1 MVFVASLALSLAFA
15 GPTPE
20 PYLTAV
26 RLVDRLYLE
35 RDRIDEITLLRA
47 AARRLESDIHWLR
60 VRQSGRRFTLRHGNG
75 TELGTVEVSSMD
87 DLPRALAAL
96 EQLIVRGGTPAEID
110 VRQAVLSGMADGL
123 DRYSRVLAN
132 ERLDRFNVR
141 LTGTLVGIGA
151 SFQIHSPGGSDQGP
165 GHLVTHS
172 VSPSGPAEVAGLQ
185 VGDVIERIDGRSTV
199 NMPMSEVTR
208 RIRGDEGSQV
218 ELKVVRRGQ
227 PLSIAI
233 TRAQVVVPNVTHRVL
248 EGGAGYVHID
258 HISQRT
264 VENLQRSFDAL
275 RRQGALDQGL
285 VIDLRGNTGG
295 SMKEAARLADQ
306 FLSRGLLLR
315 TAGRDGGRVQNLE
328 SEMWASD
335 NPDDLDVPVVL
346 VVNQRTASGSEI
358 LAGALLE
365 HDRAAIVGTRTYGKG
380 TVQKSYPLE
389 DGVHFK
395 LTVARYIL
403 AHDRQITEAGLL
415 PDVQV
420 GQIRLDGSGVRFYG
434 WEESRLSTP
443 WEQIVPEVTERPGW
457 RQQESG
463 IDLPLELARRAVLS
477 ASGPTREAVLE
488 QLKHHAAELKR
499 EQETHLTDALQS
511 RGIDWSAAPEDGS
524 FLDARVEVEAE
535 SSGGDVYRV
544 VASVTN
550 DGDTP
555 LYRSVVQLSCSS
567 VGYWDDLVIP
577 VGRIEPGATVRGEL
591 RLALSP
597 GISVRVDE
605 VDVRLRADKRP
616 PLRLGAQL
624 LQSTSQPRPQL
635 RVSARLAPRSAVRGP
650 NGHPV
655 REALVE
661 VRNLSTTSIPGL
673 EVHFGYPNDA
683 HVELLDRAARIPHVA
698 GRTDADLGLAM
709 EIAPSA
715 PLVLPMD
722 LVVESEVF
730 RTLADW
736 PLALPITGDPVSLQ
750 APRVEIRSS
759 ALSAPV
765 GEIQIPISV
774 TDDRAVDH
782 VVVWANGEKIAWMAG
797 GSPRIFLRP
806 RLRLI
811 TGDNRIVVQ
820 TRDDQ
825 GVSSKQTISI
835 LGLDPRPTIGAADA
849 IDADDR

>member
-1 MVFVASLALSLAFA
+1 MVFVTSLAFSLA
-15 GPTPE
+15 FGSPTPE

-35 RDRIDEITLLRA
+35 RDQINEITLLRA
-47 AARRLESDIHWLR
+47 AARRLESDVHWLR
-60 VRQSGRRFTLRHGNG
+60 VRQSGGSFQLRHGD
-75 TELGTVEVSSMD
+75 GTVLGSVEASGMD
-87 DLPRALAAL
+87 DLPRAMAQL
-96 EQLIVRGGTPAEID
+96 EQLIIQRGVPPELD
-110 VRQAVLSGMADGL
+110 VRQSVLSGMTDGL
-123 DRYSRVLAN
+123 DRYSRVLSH

-151 SFQIHSPGGSDQGP
+151 SFELRNPQGGDRGP
-165 GHLVTHS
+165 GHLVTYS
-172 VSPSGPAEVAGLQ
+172 VSPSGPAEAAGLQ
-185 VGDVIERIDGRSTV
+185 VGDIIERIDGRSTV

-208 RIRGDEGSQV
+208 RIRGNEGSEV
-218 ELKVVRRGQ
+218 VLKVVRDGQ
-227 PLSIAI
+227 PRTISIV
-233 TRAQVVVPNVTHRVL
+233 RAQVIVPNVTHQVL

-275 RRQGALDQGL
+275 RRQGALDRGL

-306 FLSRGLLLR
+306 FLHRGLLLR

-328 SEMWASD
+328 SEMWATDS
-335 NPDDLDVPVVL
+335 PDDLDIPVVV

-389 DGVHFK
+389 EGVHFK

-420 GQIRLDGSGVRFYG
+420 GQIRLDGSGVRYYG
-434 WEESRLSTP
+434 WEESRLSAP

-457 RQQESG
+457 RQQESS

-477 ASGPTREAVLE
+477 AEGPTRRAVLE
-488 QLKHHAAELKR
+488 QLQSHAAQLKI
-499 EQETHLTDALQS
+499 EQESHLTEALAA
-511 RGIDWSAAPEDGS
+511 RGIDWSVAPEDGS
-524 FLDARVEVEAE
+524 FLDAGVEVKAE
-535 SSGGDVYRV
+535 PSGGDVYRL
-544 VASVTN
+544 VAEVTN
-550 DGDTP
+550 EGSVP
-555 LYRSVVQLSCSS
+555 LHRSLVQLSCHS

-577 VGRIEPGATVRGEL
+577 VGKIEPGATARGEL
-591 RLALSP
+591 RLGLSP
-597 GISVRVDE
+597 GISVRIDE
-605 VDVRLRADKRP
+605 VEVRLRADKRP
-616 PLRLGAQL
+616 PLRLGEQQ
-624 LQSTSQPRPQL
+624 LQSSSQPRPQL
-635 RVSARLAPRSAVRGP
+635 RVSARLGPRTAVRGP
-650 NGHPV
+650 NGHLV

-661 VRNLSTTSIPGL
+661 VQNLSTTSIPGL

-683 HVELLDRAARIPHVA
+683 HVELLDRAARVAHVA
-698 GRTDADLGLAM
+698 GRTKAELGLAM

-722 LVVESEVF
+722 LVVESEIF
-730 RTLADW
+730 NTLASW
-736 PLALPITGDPVSLQ
+736 PLALPITGDPVTLQ
-750 APRVEIRSS
+750 APRVEIRAS

-765 GEIQIPISV
+765 GELQIPISV

-797 GSPRIFLRP
+797 GSPRVFLRP
-806 RLRLI
+806 RLRLLA
-811 TGDNRIVVQ
+811 GDNRIVVQ

-835 LGLDPRPTIGAADA
+835 LGLPPRSTIDSADA
-849 IDADDR
+849 IDADDH